1 MIQRLW
7 LRIRLA
13 AKSPLHGSGKGIG
26 CGSSAGKQCGGQ
38 GRACPFLALLVSL
51 LVAGGGVAGQDEAVP
66 ARGESAA
73 EFVAAMEEALTSAI
87 ARAEKSVVAV
97 YRVARR
103 IPGDTWRA
111 EIRPDP
117 FGRQLAPF
125 SPPLAEPDFLPSEY
139 GTGVVIDARGQI
151 LTAYHV
157 IGEDVDNFEF
167 FVTTC
172 DRRTYPATPFA
183 ADPRSDLAV
192 LNVAADG
199 LVPIT
204 LGDASRIRK
213 GQIVI
218 ALGNPFAIAR
228 DGQPSASW
236 GIVSNIQRKAPA
248 RASAG
253 ESTGRTTLHHFG
265 TLIQTDARLNWGT
278 SGGAL
283 INLKGEM
290 IGLLTALPAVAGY
303 ETAAG
308 YAYPVDETFR
318 RVVETLKQGRE
329 VEYGFLGV
337 SPADLT
343 MEELMRG
350 LRGARVDR
358 IIPGT
363 PAEQCGLRAG
373 DVVVAINGTPIYDA
387 DGLVLEV
394 GRLPVEA
401 RVRVDFVRD
410 GRPGSVEAILTKYPV
425 RGRKIV
431 ATPGPEWRGLR
442 VDYLSTAMESA
453 TGLFVASFGGQTGVV
468 VANVE
473 KGSPAWKAGLRPGA
487 FVVMIEGTPVNNPR
501 DFYQLAQRIAGP
513 VRLIVREQAGGPLVE
528 LKVDAE

>member
-1 MIQRLW
+1 MEADPRKKTTQSQW
-7 LRIRLA
+7 
-13 AKSPLHGSGKGIG
+13 
-26 CGSSAGKQCGGQ
+26 
-38 GRACPFLALLVSL
+38 LVSL
-51 LVAGGGVAGQDEAVP
+51 LLCVGGFGLADRAQAQADVALSPEAAAGGL
-66 ARGESAA
+66 
-73 EFVAAMEEALTSAI
+73 VAALEEALTEAI
-87 ARAEKSVVAV
+87 ARAEKSVVAL
-97 YRVARR
+97 YRVPRR
-103 IPGDTWRA
+103 SPGDLWRA
-111 EIRPDP
+111 EPRPDP
-117 FGRQLAPF
+117 FSRQTVPF
-125 SPPLAEPDFLPSEY
+125 SVPQPAEPDFLPSEY
-139 GTGVVIDARGQI
+139 GTGVVVDQRGQI

-157 IGEDVDNFEF
+157 IGEDVDNYEF

-172 DRRTYPATPFA
+172 DRRTLPAVPFA

-192 LNVAADG
+192 LNVAAEG
-199 LVPIT
+199 LQPIVF
-204 LGDASRIRK
+204 GDASQVRK

-236 GIVSNIQRKAPA
+236 GIVANIQRKAPP
-248 RASAG
+248 RLTTG

-303 ETAAG
+303 ETVAG

-318 RVVETLKQGRE
+318 RVVDTLKQGRE

-343 MEELMRG
+343 LEENIRG
-350 LRGARVDR
+350 IRGARVDR

-363 PAEQCGLRAG
+363 PAEECGLRAG
-373 DVVVAINGTPIYDA
+373 DVVVAINGKPIYDA

-410 GRPGSVEAILTKYPV
+410 GRPGQAEAVLTKYPV

-431 ATPGPEWRGLR
+431 ATPGPQWRGMR
-442 VDYLSTAMESA
+442 VDYLSTTMDSA
-453 TGLFVASFGGQTGVV
+453 GGLLVASLGGRSGVLV
-468 VANVE
+468 IEVE

-487 FVVMIEGTPVNNPR
+487 YVVTINGVPVNSPR
-501 DFYQLAQRIAGP
+501 TFFEVARRISGPAQLVI
-513 VRLIVREQAGGPLVE
+513 REQLGGPLAE
-528 LKVDAE
+528 LRIDAD